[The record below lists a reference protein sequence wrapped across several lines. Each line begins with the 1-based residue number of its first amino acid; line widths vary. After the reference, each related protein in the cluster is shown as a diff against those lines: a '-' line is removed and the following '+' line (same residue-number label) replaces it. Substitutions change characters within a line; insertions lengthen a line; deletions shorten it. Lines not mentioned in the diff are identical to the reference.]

1 MKVSTILKCIVT
13 AFLAFIIVYL
23 SCNFPLFNAELIFLY
38 MVIIMIIIYLYAG
51 KKVRYMIQLSFFCF
65 FGERFVGETIS

>member
-51 KKVRYMIQLSFFCF
+51 LLSRQ
-65 FGERFVGETIS
+65 GQIPDQALTVQ